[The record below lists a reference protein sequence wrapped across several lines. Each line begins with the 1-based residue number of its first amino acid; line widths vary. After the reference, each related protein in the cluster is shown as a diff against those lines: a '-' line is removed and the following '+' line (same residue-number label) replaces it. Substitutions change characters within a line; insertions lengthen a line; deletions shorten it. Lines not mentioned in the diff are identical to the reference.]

1 MIIQLQSNQFLLNRK
16 GEFMQ
21 TTYDVIVIGGSYAG
35 MAGAL
40 QLARGRRNVLV
51 IDAGIRRNRFASH
64 SHGVLGQDGKSPS
77 AIADEA
83 KAQLLKYPT
92 VTWIEGS
99 VESAEKVGNLF
110 TVITADNK
118 TLSAKRLLLA
128 TGVSDHLPAISGLQ
142 DRWGK
147 TVFHCPYCH
156 GYELNQGNLGVL
168 AISEAS
174 LHQALLIP
182 DWGPTTL
189 FTNNC
194 FTPDELQ
201 RKQLAARNVQIET
214 EVVSEIAGE
223 QSIIVK
229 LANGRLV
236 ELAGLFVASLTKP
249 ASPIAQDLGCELA
262 ESPVGFYVKTDELK
276 QTSIPGV
283 FACGDLGRAMGS
295 VTFAIGD
302 GAQAGFA
309 VHRSLIFDGLPG

>member
-1 MIIQLQSNQFLLNRK
+1 MH
-16 GEFMQ
+16 

-40 QLARGRRNVLV
+40 QLARGRRSVLV

-64 SHGVLGQDGKSPS
+64 SHGLLGQDGKPPEQ
-77 AIADEA
+77 IASDA

-92 VTWIEGS
+92 VTWLDGS
-99 VESAEKVGNLF
+99 VESAEKSGDLF
-110 TVITADNK
+110 SVIANNK
-118 TLSAKRLLLA
+118 TLTARRLLLA

-142 DRWGK
+142 ARWGK

-168 AISEAS
+168 ATSEAS

-189 FTNNC
+189 FTNHC

-201 RKQLAARNVQIET
+201 RKQLAARNVKIEA
-214 EVVSEIAGE
+214 EAVSEIAGE
-223 QSIIVK
+223 QSVIVK

-283 FACGDLGRAMGS
+283 FACGDLGRPMGS

-309 VHRSLIFDGLPG
+309 IHRSLIFDGLPS

>member
-1 MIIQLQSNQFLLNRK
+1 MQSF
-16 GEFMQ
+16 
-21 TTYDVIVIGGSYAG
+21 DVIVIGGSYAG

-40 QLARGRRNVLV
+40 QLARGRRSVAVL
-51 IDAGIRRNRFASH
+51 DAGIRRNRFAEH
-64 SHGVLGQDGKSPS
+64 SHGLLGQDGKPP
-77 AIADEA
+77 ALIASEA
-83 KAQLLKYPT
+83 KAQLLQYPN
-92 VTWIEGS
+92 VTWIEGTAD
-99 VESAEKVGNLF
+99 SAEKSGDLF
-110 TVITADNK
+110 QVTTRDQH

-128 TGVSDHLPAISGLQ
+128 TGVTDHLPAITGLQ

-147 TVFHCPYCH
+147 NVFHCPYCH
-156 GYELNQGNLGVL
+156 GYELNQGPLGVL
-168 AISEAS
+168 AVSEAS

-194 FTPDELQ
+194 FTPNEQQ
-201 RKQLAARNVQIET
+201 RAQLAARGVTIET
-214 EVVSEIAGE
+214 EAVQEVSGE
-223 QSIIVK
+223 QTAIMK
-229 LANGRLV
+229 LDNGRLV

-249 ASPIAQDLGCELA
+249 ASPIAQELGCELA

-283 FACGDLGRAMGS
+283 YAAGDLGRAMGS

-309 VHRSLIFDGLPG
+309 VHRSLIYEGLPL

>member
-1 MIIQLQSNQFLLNRK
+1 
-16 GEFMQ
+16 MQ
-21 TTYDVIVIGGSYAG
+21 TFDVIVIGGSYAG

-40 QLARGRRNVLV
+40 QLARGRRKVAV
-51 IDAGIRRNRFASH
+51 IDAGIRRNRFAEH
-64 SHGVLGQDGKSPS
+64 SHGVLGQDGKPP
-77 AIADEA
+77 AQIAAEA
-83 KAQLLKYPT
+83 KAQLLLYPNL
-92 VTWIEGS
+92 TWIEGK
-99 VESAEKVGNLF
+99 VESAEKTGDLF
-110 TVITADNK
+110 TVTTGDNQ

-128 TGVSDHLPAISGLQ
+128 TGVSDHLPAITGLQ

-168 AISEAS
+168 AVSEAS
-174 LHQALLIP
+174 VHQALLIP

-194 FTPDELQ
+194 FTPNELQ
-201 RKQLAARNVQIET
+201 LKQLAARNVRIET
-214 EVVSEIAGE
+214 ETVSEIAGE
-223 QSIIVK
+223 QSAVVK

-249 ASPIAQDLGCELA
+249 ASPIAYDLGCELA
-262 ESPVGFYVKTDELK
+262 ESPVGFYVKTDEFK
-276 QTSIPGV
+276 QTTIPGV
-283 FACGDLGRAMGS
+283 YACGDLGRAMGS

-302 GAQAGFA
+302 GALAGFA

>member
-1 MIIQLQSNQFLLNRK
+1 
-16 GEFMQ
+16 MQ

-40 QLARGRRNVLV
+40 QLVRGRRKVAV
-51 IDAGIRRNRFASH
+51 IDLGIRRNRFAAH
-64 SHGVLGQDGKSPS
+64 SHGLLGQDGKSPS
-77 AIADEA
+77 AMAEEA
-83 KAQLLKYPT
+83 KAQLLKYPSLS
-92 VTWIEGS
+92 WIDG
-99 VESAEKVGNLF
+99 VALSAEKTGDLF
-110 TVITADNK
+110 AVTTDQN
-118 TLSAKRLLLA
+118 TLVAKRLLLA
-128 TGVSDHLPAISGLQ
+128 TGVSDTLPAITGLQ
-142 DRWGK
+142 DRWGR

-156 GYELNQGNLGVL
+156 GYELNQGPLGVL
-168 AISEAS
+168 AVSEAS
-174 LHQALLIP
+174 FHQALLIP

-194 FTPDELQ
+194 FKPADIQLE
-201 RKQLAARNVQIET
+201 QLAARKVRLET
-214 EVVSEIAGE
+214 EAVTEIAGE
-223 QSIIVK
+223 QSAIVK

-236 ELAGLFVASLTKP
+236 ELAGLFVASFTKP
-249 ASPIAQDLGCELA
+249 ASPIAYDLGCELA

-309 VHRSLIFDGLPG
+309 IHRSLIFDGLV

>member
-1 MIIQLQSNQFLLNRK
+1 
-16 GEFMQ
+16 MQ
-21 TTYDVIVIGGSYAG
+21 TFDVIVIGGSYAG

-40 QLARGRRNVLV
+40 QLARGRRQVAV
-51 IDAGIRRNRFASH
+51 IDAGIRRNRFAAH
-64 SHGVLGQDGKSPS
+64 SHGVLGQDGKSP
-77 AIADEA
+77 ALIASEA
-83 KAQLLKYPT
+83 KAQLLLYPNLS
-92 VTWIEGS
+92 WIEGT
-99 VESAEKVGNLF
+99 VERAEKVGDLF
-110 TVITADNK
+110 QVTTRDQQ

-128 TGVSDHLPAISGLQ
+128 TGVSDHLPAITGLQ

-156 GYELNQGNLGVL
+156 GYELNQGPLGVL
-168 AISEAS
+168 AVSEAS

-201 RKQLAARNVQIET
+201 LKQLAARHVRLET
-214 EVVSEIAGE
+214 EAVTEITGE
-223 QSIIVK
+223 QAAVVN

-249 ASPIAQDLGCELA
+249 ASPIAQELGCELA
-262 ESPVGFYVKTDELK
+262 ESPVGFYVKTDDFK

-309 VHRSLIFDGLPG
+309 IHRSLIFEGLLG

>member
-1 MIIQLQSNQFLLNRK
+1 MN
-16 GEFMQ
+16 
-21 TTYDVIVIGGSYAG
+21 TYDVIVIGGSYAG

-51 IDAGIRRNRFASH
+51 IDAGVRRNRFASH

-92 VTWIEGS
+92 VTWIQGS
-99 VESAEKVGNLF
+99 ADAAEKIGELF
-110 TVITADNK
+110 CVTTSDNK
-118 TLSAKRLLLA
+118 KFNAKRLILA
-128 TGVSDHLPAISGLQ
+128 TGVSDYLPAISGLQ
-142 DRWGK
+142 ERWGN

-156 GYELNQGNLGVL
+156 GYELNQGKLGVL
-168 AISEAS
+168 AVSEAS

-194 FTPDELQ
+194 FTPNELQ
-201 RKQLAARNVQIET
+201 LSQLAARNVQIET
-214 EVVSEIAGE
+214 EAVSEIAGE
-223 QSIIVK
+223 QTAIVK

-236 ELAGLFVASLTKP
+236 ELAGLFIASLTKP
-249 ASPIAQDLGCELA
+249 ASPIAYDLGCEIA

-283 FACGDLGRAMGS
+283 FACGDLGRPMGS

-309 VHRSLIFDGLPG
+309 VHRSLIFDGLPQ

>member
-1 MIIQLQSNQFLLNRK
+1 
-16 GEFMQ
+16 MQ
-21 TTYDVIVIGGSYAG
+21 TFDVIVIGGSYAG

-40 QLARGRRNVLV
+40 QLARGRRQVAV
-51 IDAGIRRNRFASH
+51 IEAGIRRNRFAAH
-64 SHGVLGQDGKSPS
+64 SHGVLGQDGKSP
-77 AIADEA
+77 ALIASEA
-83 KAQLLKYPT
+83 KAQLLLYPNLS
-92 VTWIEGS
+92 WIEGTA
-99 VESAEKVGNLF
+99 EHAEKVGDLF
-110 TVITADNK
+110 QVTTRDQQ

-128 TGVSDHLPAISGLQ
+128 TGVSDHLPAITGLQ

-156 GYELNQGNLGVL
+156 GYELNQGPLGVL
-168 AISEAS
+168 AVSEAS

-201 RKQLAARNVQIET
+201 LKQLAARHVRLET
-214 EVVSEIAGE
+214 EAVTEITGE
-223 QSIIVK
+223 QAAVVK

-249 ASPIAQDLGCELA
+249 ASPIAQELGCELA
-262 ESPVGFYVKTDELK
+262 ESPVGFYVKTDDFK

-309 VHRSLIFDGLPG
+309 IHRSLIFEGLPG